1 MVLIT
6 SLFFAELH
14 FFFINFRER
23 EREQLTLSLSD
34 LEVKKC
40 AHAQSKSFPICFIK
54 HKTNKQKTN
63 KTFSFC
69 FNRNEN
75 PR

>member
-1 MVLIT
+1 MVVIT

-14 FFFINFRER
+14 FFFINFRERERER

-40 AHAQSKSFPICFIK
+40 AHAQSKSFPICFI
-54 HKTNKQKTN
+54 
-63 KTFSFC
+63 
-69 FNRNEN
+69 
-75 PR
+75 